1 MKENMFDVL
10 MYLFE
15 HYYMD
20 EETELTFPDP
30 VAYFAD

>member
-1 MKENMFDVL
+1 MKEDMFDVL

-20 EETELTFPDP
+20 EDTVPINCSCTGIF
-30 VAYFAD
+30 